1 MVHNVAKLRLTKK
14 LAEQRIHEGAKTSF
28 NILLTRH
35 AKERMSERDIVRQ
48 DVDRALQGG
57 CVVGEPEPANEG
69 EWKCKIVLPIKGRSR
84 DLGVVV
90 ILRPDGRLAVK
101 TVEWEDQ
108 K

>member
-1 MVHNVAKLRLTKK
+1 MARNVTMLRLTRKP
-14 LAEQRIHEGAKTSF
+14 AEQRIHERAKTSS
-28 NILLTRH
+28 NIFLTQH
-35 AKERMSERDIVRQ
+35 AKDRMSERDIVRQ

>member
-1 MVHNVAKLRLTKK
+1 MARNVTMLRLTKK
-14 LAEQRIHEGAKTSF
+14 LAEQRIHERAKTSA
-28 NILLTRH
+28 NIFLTRH
-35 AKERMSERDIVRQ
+35 AKDRMAERDIVRQ

-57 CVVGEPEPANEG
+57 CLAGEPEPANEG

-90 ILRPDGRLAVK
+90 ILRSDGRLVVK